1 MGLRGNNN
9 NINNIDNNKKAKV
22 APVAAAGSPTVDS
35 KGNTNNGSRS
45 GSNRYPGG
53 SVGDLRSVTTP
64 LEVVELSPPSDVKLR
79 EKWACL
85 VQGESARRVARV
97 NRRLLSELRKVEL
110 QVKGGT
116 WECLSSDVFGELLG
130 CEVLTRE
137 DHGGSAGCRY
147 PRGDSESVVSE

>member
-1 MGLRGNNN
+1 
-9 NINNIDNNKKAKV
+9 
-22 APVAAAGSPTVDS
+22 VAAAGSPTVDS

-85 VQGESARRVARV
+85 VHGESARRVARV
-97 NRRLLSELRKVEL
+97 NRRLLSEELRKVEL
-110 QVKGGT
+110 QVKGGA

-147 PRGDSESVVSE
+147 PRGDSESVVSD